1 MTDAITTSAG
11 SSGELRWGAA
21 TSSGRIREAN
31 EDNYLADTEV
41 FVIADGMGGHQA
53 GEVAAE
59 IATSTLGD
67 RLRHGARS
75 SGVVVA
81 AAIEANAAIFQA
93 AYSNAEQRGMGTTVT
108 AIVRLRSLDEATRP
122 LIRPVDPDVTN
133 ADDGTVSMVEPA
145 ADEGD
150 GTLIATP
157 AADIESVDP
166 IADDRTAFD
175 DETVLA
181 KPDALADDAA
191 TATETALGDT
201 RLVVINVGDS
211 RIYLSRQ
218 RQLKRVTIDHSY
230 VQELLATGHITEAEA
245 RHHPRR
251 NIVTRALG
259 IEPTV
264 RVDSW
269 TVPMVRGDRYLLC
282 SDGLVDEVDD
292 DEINAILL
300 ANEDPEAC
308 AAALVGAANANGG
321 RDNTTVIIVDVLV
334 GLDPPAVAEGALT
347 GELDRAV
354 PDWADDGVDG
364 VSDRHTTVLPR
375 IGAAPAAAT
384 AKRRRLTIGSVL
396 FSLAILAIA
405 VGVIIAIVNS
415 AGNDDAPVTTTT
427 TVVTTTSTTTTS
439 TTTTTTLP
447 PTTVETTVAATAVD
461 PAATSTVAAVTTT
474 AGG

>member
-1 MTDAITTSAG
+1 MNDEITSTAG
-11 SSGELRWGAA
+11 ATAELRWGAA
-21 TSSGRIREAN
+21 TSSGRIREGN
-31 EDNYLADTEV
+31 EDNYLADDEV

-67 RLRHGARS
+67 RLRAGARS

-93 AYSNAEQRGMGTTVT
+93 AHSNPDQRGMGTTVT
-108 AIVRLRSLDEATRP
+108 AIVRLRALDEATQPLHRP
-122 LIRPVDPDVTN
+122 IEAGPAPTDDERPAGVAVVDPD
-133 ADDGTVSMVEPA
+133 DP
-145 ADEGD
+145 D

-157 AADIESVDP
+157 AVDLAEVDP
-166 IADDRTAFD
+166 SADDNTVFD
-175 DETVLA
+175 EAIIDE
-181 KPDALADDAA
+181 PAA
-191 TATETALGDT
+191 TAPAVAPDADA

-211 RIYLSRQ
+211 RIYVSRH

-300 ANEDPEAC
+300 ANDDPEQC
-308 AAALVGAANANGG
+308 ATALVEAANASGG
-321 RDNTTVIIVDVLV
+321 RDNTTVIVLDVLA
-334 GLDPPAVAEGALT
+334 GQEPPADGDAALT

-354 PDWADDGVDG
+354 PDWADDEPNRLIDA
-364 VSDRHTTVLPR
+364 DRATTVLPR
-375 IGAAPAAAT
+375 TAAAGT
-384 AKRRRLTIGSVL
+384 PAPRRRRITVGSVL
-396 FSLAILAIA
+396 FTLALLAIA
-405 VGVIIAIVNS
+405 AGVIFAIVNS
-415 AGNDDAPVTTTT
+415 NRDDEGPVTSTI
-427 TVVTTTSTTTTS
+427 VTTTTTS
-439 TTTTTTLP
+439 TTSTST
-447 PTTVETTVAATAVD
+447 TTVAETVVT
-461 PAATSTVAAVTTT
+461 AATSAPAAPATSAAADVTST